1 MVDEMQMINANTG
14 YGVFFEDLKT
24 TNGGINWQIITGNHY
39 ALEHHLSFINEFT
52 GFIGGISD
60 QDRLDLHKTTNGGN
74 TWILIQI
81 TSGHFPDGGQFN
93 DIKLLN
99 SSVVYVT
106 YYWTYQTPVP
116 AYSDYNLIKST
127 DGGNLFINM
136 MHSTSMEFYEMQFPS
151 ANTGF
156 AIASDSTGYKIIK
169 SVNDNWGANICFSTS
184 HTIKGI
190 EFPSVNTGYAICD
203 SGLVYKTTNSGT
215 NWFALNTGTT
225 HLLRDIKFMNNLTG
239 WVVGDSGLVL
249 KTTTGG
255 ETPVLYTVSGTVKY
269 QDNSLPVTSG
279 YVKAIKYDSTL
290 FNIVTVDSAQIQ
302 PNGSYT
308 FTHIPPMVIDIM
320 AYENDEEELS
330 FVPTYYISTIN
341 WQNAVNV
348 RVDSNISNINI
359 SVKRTVNQ
367 GNSFHISGYVYTNNT
382 GDNSTLK
389 DAIIYSRLAGVFKG
403 YSVSLSN
410 GYYCI
415 DSLPPGVHE
424 LIVDRMGY
432 EPANYI
438 LSITNSNIDNVNFY
452 LDNTLVQVPHNEC
465 LIPDKI
471 YLSQNYPNPF
481 NPKTIIGFQIDKS
494 GFTNLTVYDIL
505 GKSVV
510 TLVNEDLTP
519 GNYKAEF
526 DGTGLASGLYFY
538 RLEVR
543 QAGSVTVDF
552 IETKKFVLL
561 K

>member
-1 MVDEMQMINANTG
+1 MHVVYDIPAIDESIFMG
-14 YGVFFEDLKT
+14 S
-24 TNGGINWQIITGNHY
+24 TNGGASWNNIRVSNLHIGDTLQFTKFYFPSPDTGYVSAKKFWYPTHY
-39 ALEHHLSFINEFT
+39 LLKYTAGQWT
-52 GFIGGISD
+52 FIGNFNTEI
-60 QDRLDLHKTTNGGN
+60 RCIYFPTN
-74 TWILIQI
+74 T
-81 TSGHFPDGGQFN
+81 
-93 DIKLLN
+93 
-99 SSVVYVT
+99 
-106 YYWTYQTPVP
+106 
-116 AYSDYNLIKST
+116 
-127 DGGNLFINM
+127 
-136 MHSTSMEFYEMQFPS
+136 
-151 ANTGF
+151 
-156 AIASDSTGYKIIK
+156 TGYI
-169 SVNDNWGANICFSTS
+169 
-184 HTIKGI
+184 
-190 EFPSVNTGYAICD
+190 
-203 SGLVYKTTNSGT
+203 LVGTHDIFKTTNSGSTWLAVNPPDTTQINGMHFT
-215 NWFALNTGTT
+215 NA
-225 HLLRDIKFMNNLTG
+225 LTG
-239 WVVGDSGLVL
+239 YAVGANGLIL

-255 ETPVLYTVSGTVKY
+255 ETPVLYSVSGTVKF

-302 PNGSYT
+302 PNGSYS

-330 FVPTYYISTIN
+330 FVPTYYVSTIN
-341 WQNAVNV
+341 WQNAANV
-348 RVDSNISNINI
+348 RVDSNMSNIDI

-367 GNSFHISGYVYTNNT
+367 GNSFHISGYVYTNNM

-543 QAGSVTVDF
+543 QAGSVTGDF